1 MDKEEILKRNLMSNP
16 EDEGIVFAENKSR
29 LYGIIGVCVIFIIIT
44 IYNFVKSVDNSDVL
58 ALFWGFL
65 TMESVGKY
73 RILRGKIRLIIAII
87 SFIATIGCFMIH
99 VHISG
104 WG

>member
-44 IYNFVKSVDNSDVL
+44 IYNFI
-58 ALFWGFL
+58 
-65 TMESVGKY
+65 Y
-73 RILRGKIRLIIAII
+73 
-87 SFIATIGCFMIH
+87 
-99 VHISG
+99 
-104 WG
+104 